1 MSADI
6 VAATHNMLYWLS
18 QIMTCS
24 NNVTYILHT
33 GAWSSALIYRSMMKI
48 SKIKVSNLVGN
59 GSGNILVNILGLF
72 VFVDNVHYRSMMRA
86 DDQAQ
91 SRADFCV

>member
-1 MSADI
+1 
-6 VAATHNMLYWLS
+6 
-18 QIMTCS
+18 
-24 NNVTYILHT
+24 
-33 GAWSSALIYRSMMKI
+33 MMKI

-91 SRADFCV
+91 SRADFSM